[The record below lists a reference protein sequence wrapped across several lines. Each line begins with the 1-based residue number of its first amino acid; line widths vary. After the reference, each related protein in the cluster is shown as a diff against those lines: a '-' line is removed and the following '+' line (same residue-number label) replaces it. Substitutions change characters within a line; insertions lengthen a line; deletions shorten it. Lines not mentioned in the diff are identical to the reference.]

1 MKNLFMKF
9 QNCNLI
15 FVTDS
20 QTEERMGPKQYAPS
34 TGHFQS
40 FLYVLLILNL
50 EKNPVNQLIKKIW
63 PKSLWA
69 CKVDY
74 SISVTWHI
82 VKSGLAFVSTM
93 IMFFIYIM

>member
-1 MKNLFMKF
+1 MKF

-15 FVTDS
+15 FVIDA
-20 QTEERMGPKQYAPS
+20 QTEERTGPKQYAPP

-40 FLYVLLILNL
+40 FFHPYPKSGK
-50 EKNPVNQLIKKIW
+50 KNPVNQLIKKIW
-63 PKSLWA
+63 SKSLWA

-74 SISVTWHI
+74 SITVTWHI